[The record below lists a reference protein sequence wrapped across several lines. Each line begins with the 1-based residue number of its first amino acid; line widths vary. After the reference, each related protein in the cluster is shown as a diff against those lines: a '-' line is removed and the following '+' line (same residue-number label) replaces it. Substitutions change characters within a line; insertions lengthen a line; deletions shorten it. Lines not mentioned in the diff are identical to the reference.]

1 MNTARLNQGTPLL
14 LNAVSKHYAE
24 NIVLNQ
30 LDLHIPAGQFVAVV
44 GRSGGGKSTL
54 LRLLAGLETPTA
66 GDVLAGTTPLAE
78 IQEDTRMMFQDARLL
93 PWKSV
98 IDNVGLGLKG
108 QWRDAARRALAA
120 VGLENRAGEWP
131 AALSGGQKQRVAL
144 ARIMAYEPDAILL
157 DEPFS
162 ALDEFLKDKLQQ
174 ELMEMLEDYPG
185 TVILVSHSRDEIYRF
200 SEELVIMDKGKVV
213 CAGKTEEIFAYPE
226 WKEAARLTGCKNITK
241 VIREDAHHLQVPAWE
256 ICLALKQEIS
266 EEIQY
271 IGIRAHDFVPVW
283 DEISDEGKR
292 NQEKA
297 NENLNNNRIP
307 AKIESVAKLPFEHRF
322 FLWISEKCREENVET
337 EASENVCWFVQR
349 DQWKMLEERGL
360 PAWLYLPEEKILLL
374 K

>member
-1 MNTARLNQGTPLL
+1 MALSVELHKKFKGFQMDVAFEHDGGSLGILGGSGMGKSMTLKMIAGLVKPDSGKVIVDGRIVYDSAAKIDMPARERHIGYLFQQ
-14 LNAVSKHYAE
+14 YALFPTMTVTE
-24 NIVLNQ
+24 NIG
-30 LDLHIPAGQFVAVV
+30 IAMKK
-44 GRSGGGKSTL
+44 SGDAKKKEID
-54 LRLLAGLETPTA
+54 RLLEQFALQNL
-66 GDVLAGTTPLAE
+66 GD
-78 IQEDTRMMFQDARLL
+78 RM
-93 PWKSV
+93 P
-98 IDNVGLGLKG
+98 N
-108 QWRDAARRALAA
+108 
-120 VGLENRAGEWP
+120 E
-131 AALSGGQKQRVAL
+131 LSGGQQQRVAL
-144 ARIMAYEPDAILL
+144 ARILASEPQMLLL

-307 AKIESVAKLPFEHRF
+307 VKIESVAKLPFEHRF
-322 FLWISEKCREENVET
+322 FLRISEKCREENVET

>member
-1 MNTARLNQGTPLL
+1 MIEINIQKTLGRFHLDMHVKSNSKRIGILGASGCGKSMTLKCIAGIETPDQGQ
-14 LNAVSKHYAE
+14 
-24 NIVLNQ
+24 IVLEERILYDNTQ
-30 LDLHIPAGQFVAVV
+30 KINIKPQKRKIGYLFQNYALFPTMSVRKNIM
-44 GRSGGGKSTL
+44 
-54 LRLLAGLETPTA
+54 AGLRCS
-66 GDVLAGTTPLAE
+66 
-78 IQEDTRMMFQDARLL
+78 QEEQEKIADQMIEKFQLT
-93 PWKSV
+93 
-98 IDNVGLGLKG
+98 GLG
-108 QWRDAARRALAA
+108 
-120 VGLENRAGEWP
+120 NRLPGE
-131 AALSGGQKQRVAL
+131 LSGGQQQRVAL

-200 SEELVIMDKGKVV
+200 SEELVIIDKGKVV

-226 WKEAARLTGCKNITK
+226 WKEAARLTGCNNITK
-241 VIREDAHHLQVPAWE
+241 V
-256 ICLALKQEIS
+256 
-266 EEIQY
+266 IQY

-307 AKIESVAKLPFEHRF
+307 VKIESVAKLPFEHRF
-322 FLWISEKCREENVET
+322 FLRISEKCREENVET

>member
-1 MNTARLNQGTPLL
+1 
-14 LNAVSKHYAE
+14 
-24 NIVLNQ
+24 
-30 LDLHIPAGQFVAVV
+30 
-44 GRSGGGKSTL
+44 
-54 LRLLAGLETPTA
+54 
-66 GDVLAGTTPLAE
+66 
-78 IQEDTRMMFQDARLL
+78 
-93 PWKSV
+93 
-98 IDNVGLGLKG
+98 
-108 QWRDAARRALAA
+108 
-120 VGLENRAGEWP
+120 
-131 AALSGGQKQRVAL
+131 
-144 ARIMAYEPDAILL
+144 
-157 DEPFS
+157 
-162 ALDEFLKDKLQQ
+162 
-174 ELMEMLEDYPG
+174 MEMLEDYPG

-200 SEELVIMDKGKVV
+200 SEELVIIDKGKVV

-307 AKIESVAKLPFEHRF
+307 VKIESVAKLPFEHRF
-322 FLWISEKCREENVET
+322 FLRISEKCREENVET